1 MRCDEYAIQHSQPA
15 SLNKLLCQTYE
26 NATGAL
32 WNVGLD
38 VNNTAALQACS
49 APEFLAQPVPDSW
62 LMDHV
67 VEVQEQEDEEEFE
80 EEEEEE
86 EEEGGGPLVASA
98 SSMFLTQAPVP
109 R

>member
-1 MRCDEYAIQHSQPA
+1 MIIV
-15 SLNKLLCQTYE
+15 LLTCWTHMPQIYE

-62 LMDHV
+62 LMNHA
-67 VEVQEQEDEEEFE
+67 VEVGEDKQDEEDEEEGD
-80 EEEEEE
+80 
-86 EEEGGGPLVASA
+86 EEGGAPLMA
-98 SSMFLTQAPVP
+98 VP
-109 R
+109 SITGL

>member
-1 MRCDEYAIQHSQPA
+1 MLSVQ
-15 SLNKLLCQTYE
+15 QTYE

-62 LMDHV
+62 LMDHA
-67 VEVQEQEDEEEFE
+67 VEVEEDEED
-80 EEEEEE
+80 
-86 EEEGGGPLVASA
+86 EEGGYEEGYEEGEGGAPIMASP
-98 SSMFLTQAPVP
+98 SNMFLTQAVAP